1 MSQRAGCTSL
11 FTIKEIRTMRKMI
24 VLAFAIVV
32 ATTAFAQTTQFKSL
46 KAACTSCCKGMC
58 GDCCKGDCTGDCCGG
73 GK

>member
-1 MSQRAGCTSL
+1 
-11 FTIKEIRTMRKMI
+11 MRKMI
-24 VLAFAIVV
+24 VLAFALVV